1 MVYIFWHGLY
11 NSHFCFRLKPVAFQ
25 QRKKR
30 SEMKKQFAIIIVIL
44 ALFNLNAAAQ
54 QVWTLEQCVNHALTN
69 NLQVKQQMLLVES
82 AKADVLQSKLDLI
95 PGINAN
101 ASHGYNFGQT
111 VDRYTNQFATSRVQ
125 TNNFYIQSS
134 LTLFNGFQKLNGI
147 KQTQL
152 NLMASQQDAD
162 KLMNDMSINIAT
174 YYLQVLFY
182 KELVRIR
189 TNQLDIT
196 SQQVD
201 RMKKLV
207 SAGTM
212 AQGDAYTIE
221 AQYAVEESSLI
232 EAENNLEISLL
243 TLSQLLDLPSAQG
256 FDIEVPALIIEGDPS
271 LVATP
276 DEIFTYAQAN
286 MPEIKAAE
294 YRLQSS
300 EKQLARA
307 RGAYYPSLTLSGSWG
322 TGYSGA
328 SQIQDQAIPGEPYLI
343 GYALNPDASTYYD
356 VYANSLEYTYKT
368 KSWDDQI
375 KDNNN
380 KSIGLYL
387 TVPIL
392 NGWQSRTMVS
402 KAKISLDNSRLE
414 YELQKVQ
421 LRKTIQQAWADARAA
436 LKQYYA
442 AEKKVNATRESFRY
456 AEQKFEVGIMNSV
469 DYNNS
474 KKDLSNSES
483 EQLQTKYDYIFK
495 TTVLDFYMG
504 KPLSLKQ

>member
-1 MVYIFWHGLY
+1 MLNKG
-11 NSHFCFRLKPVAFQ
+11 
-25 QRKKR
+25 KKR
-30 SEMKKQFAIIIVIL
+30 SEMKKQFAVIIVIL
-44 ALFNLNAAAQ
+44 ALFNLNAGAQ

-69 NLQVKQQMLLVES
+69 NLQLKQQMLLVES
-82 AKADVLQSKLDLI
+82 TKADLLQSKMDLL
-95 PGINAN
+95 PGITGN
-101 ASHGYNFGQT
+101 ASHAYNYGQT
-111 VDRYTNQFATSRVQ
+111 IDRYTNQFATSRVQ
-125 TNNFYIQSS
+125 SNNFYLQGGV
-134 LTLFNGFQKLNGI
+134 TLFNGFQKLNGI
-147 KQTQL
+147 KQNQL
-152 NLMASQQDAD
+152 NLMASQQDAY
-162 KLMNDMSINIAT
+162 KFMNDMSINIAT
-174 YYLQVLFY
+174 FYLQVLFY

-189 TNQLDIT
+189 SNQLDIT

-207 SAGTM
+207 AAGTM
-212 AQGDAYTIE
+212 ALGDSYTIE

-243 TLSQLLDLPSAQG
+243 TLSQLLDLPSTEG
-256 FDIEVPALIIEGDPS
+256 FDIEVPVLSVDGDPS
-271 LVATP
+271 IVANP
-276 DEIFTYAQAN
+276 DQIYTYAREH

-294 YRLQSS
+294 YRLKSS

-307 RGAYYPSLTLSGSWG
+307 KGGYYPSLALSGSWG

-328 SQIQDQAIPGEPYLI
+328 SQVIDQMIPGSPQLI
-343 GYALNPDASTYYD
+343 GYAVNPDVADYE
-356 VYANSLEYTYKT
+356 VYANTLDYTYKT
-368 KSWDDQI
+368 KAWGDQI

-380 KSIGLYL
+380 QTIGLYL

-402 KAKISLDNSRLE
+402 KAKISMENTRLE
-414 YELQKVQ
+414 FELQKMQ
-421 LRKTIQQAWADARAA
+421 LRKTIQQAWADANAS
-436 LKQYYA
+436 LKQYRA

-483 EQLQTKYDYIFK
+483 EQLQTKFDFIFK

>member
-1 MVYIFWHGLY
+1 
-11 NSHFCFRLKPVAFQ
+11 
-25 QRKKR
+25 
-30 SEMKKQFAIIIVIL
+30 MKKQIAIIAVFI
-44 ALFNLNAAAQ
+44 AFFSLNAAAQ

-82 AKADVLQSKLDLI
+82 AKADLLQSKLDLL
-95 PGINAN
+95 PGATAN
-101 ASHGYNFGQT
+101 ATHGYNYGKT

-125 TNNFYIQSS
+125 TNNFYIQAGV
-134 LTLFNGFQKLNGI
+134 TLFNGLQKLNGI
-147 KQTQL
+147 KENQL
-152 NLMASQQDAD
+152 SLLASQQDAD
-162 KLMNDMSINIAT
+162 KMMNDMSINIAT

-189 TNQLDIT
+189 SNQLDIT

-212 AQGDAYTIE
+212 APGDAYTIE

-232 EAENNLEISLL
+232 EAESNLEISLL
-243 TLSQLLDLPSAQG
+243 TLSQMLDLPTAAG
-256 FDIEVPALIIEGDPS
+256 FDIEVPALTIEGEPS
-271 LVATP
+271 LVANP
-276 DEIFTYAQAN
+276 DQIFTYAQEH

-294 YRLQSS
+294 YRLLVS
-300 EKQLARA
+300 EKQLARSK
-307 RGAYYPSLTLSGSWG
+307 GAYYPSLSLNGSWG

-328 SQIQDQAIPGEPYLI
+328 SQIPDAAIAGEPYLI
-343 GYALNPDASTYYD
+343 GYAINPDATTYYD

-368 KSWDDQI
+368 KAWNDQI
-375 KDNNN
+375 NDNNN
-380 KSIGLYL
+380 QSVGLNL
-387 TVPIL
+387 TIPIL
-392 NGWQSRTMVS
+392 NGWQTRTMVS
-402 KAKISLDNSRLE
+402 KAKISLDNSKLD
-414 YELQKVQ
+414 YELQKMQ
-421 LRKTIQQAWADARAA
+421 LRKTIQQAWADARGA

-456 AEQKFEVGIMNSV
+456 AEQKFEVGILNTV

-474 KKDLSNSES
+474 KKDLSNAES
-483 EQLQTKYDYIFK
+483 ELLQTKFDYIFK

-504 KPLSLKQ
+504 KPLSLTK